1 MSKRGELL
9 RPVESEREEG
19 LRQPAV
25 VSVVTKAQGT
35 CGKPTAR

>member
-1 MSKRGELL
+1 MSRREELL
-9 RPVESEREEG
+9 RPVESEYRG
-19 LRQPAV
+19 RQRQPAV